1 MTEILRDS
9 LTDSDWTWTGHGPGL
24 AIAIKIIILMRLNTD
39 QKYQN
44 YSWWKLKD
52 FPCDKKEVGVFL
64 LETLK

>member
-1 MTEILRDS
+1 
-9 LTDSDWTWTGHGPGL
+9 
-24 AIAIKIIILMRLNTD
+24 MRLNTD